1 MFNGITP
8 YKGINTR
15 IRVFQSV
22 GDIMTGILST
32 HKAYATDYDKI
43 APKFDVGTNK
53 QVLRNLYNFLLQNTH
68 YKIEPNEKQ
77 TLRSPAAIMALGAD
91 PRHGL
96 DCKSYSLFIAGV
108 LDALNRRGRKFTWC
122 YRFASY
128 RINDK
133 IPHHVF
139 VVVNPNTA
147 NEIFVDPVIQPFNFH
162 KPYFYKIDKYP
173 PKMALYS
180 VSGTNRRQNRK
191 EKQQAAKRKIVSN
204 MRKSGKVVVKFAPP
218 TVAARN
224 AVLLLVKLNAFKL
237 AENLAK
243 ADAMKP
249 NELKAFW
256 EKLGGNYA
264 SLKKQIRI
272 GIKKKGASVNGD
284 PVVTPT
290 LIATSIPILV
300 KLREFLKKLGLTEAD
315 IKKLGKLSQD
325 AIKKAIDKKA
335 ETVAD
340 TTENEISIEPAE
352 QIIDANSLPE
362 TSPAVDADYD
372 ASGEQDGLGN
382 VFNTIKSNPLPWLA
396 GGAVA
401 VYLFTKKRRK

>member
-22 GDIMTGILST
+22 GDIMVGILST
-32 HKAYATDYDKI
+32 HKAYAIDYDKI
-43 APKFDVGTNK
+43 APRFDKGTDM
-53 QVLRNLYNFLLQNTH
+53 QVLRNLYNFLLENTH

-91 PRHGL
+91 SRHGL
-96 DCKSYSLFIAGV
+96 DCKSYSLFIGGV
-108 LDALNRRGRKFTWC
+108 LDALNRRGRKFNWC

-128 RINDK
+128 RLYDK

-139 VVVNPNTA
+139 VVVNPGTN
-147 NEIFVDPVIQPFNFH
+147 NEIFVDPVIKPFNTH
-162 KPYFYKIDKYP
+162 KPYFYKIDKFP

-180 VSGTNRRQNRK
+180 VSGVGRQSRK
-191 EKQQAAKRKIVSN
+191 EKKQAAKQNIVSKLN
-204 MRKSGKVVVKFAPP
+204 KTGKVVVKFSPP

-224 AVLLLVKLNAFKL
+224 AVLLLVKLNAFRL

-243 ADAMKP
+243 AEAMRP
-249 NELKAFW
+249 GELKRFW
-256 EKLGGNYA
+256 EKLGGNWA
-264 SLKKQIRI
+264 SLKKQINI
-272 GIKKKGASVNGD
+272 GGKKHGAQIGLD

-290 LIATSIPILV
+290 VVATSLPILV
-300 KLREFLKKLGLTEAD
+300 KLHEFLKKLGLSEAD

-335 ETVAD
+335 ETIAD
-340 TTENEISIEPAE
+340 TTENNISVEPSE
-352 QIIDANSLPE
+352 TISEANTMPE
-362 TSPAVDADYD
+362 TSPAVDSDYD
-372 ASGEQDGLGN
+372 ASGEQDGLGGIVDN
-382 VFNTIKSNPLPWLA
+382 IKANPLPWLA

-401 VYLFTKKRRK
+401 YYLFSKKRRK